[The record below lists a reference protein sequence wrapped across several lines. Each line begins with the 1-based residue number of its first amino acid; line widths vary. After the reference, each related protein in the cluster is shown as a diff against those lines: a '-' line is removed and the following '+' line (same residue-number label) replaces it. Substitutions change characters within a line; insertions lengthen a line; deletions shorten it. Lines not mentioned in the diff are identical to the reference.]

1 MIRKILFILFLSL
14 GNYFSSYSQDTV
26 IVATYNLLRFDSD
39 TDRNED
45 FLKVVD
51 LINAD
56 IYITQ
61 ELNNQGGVDNF
72 LNNILNFNTNIYES
86 AFFYDESDIDQALFY
101 NKNKFDLVA
110 TSKINGDPRN
120 IMVYQLQHILT
131 ERFFYVFNMHL
142 KASGGS
148 SN

>member
-45 FLKVVD
+45 FLKVVN

-72 LNNILNFNTNIYES
+72 LNNIQNYWYLLIVVLVGGQIGNYLNLKIFPTRILVLITS
-86 AFFYDESDIDQALFY
+86 GLVLF
-101 NKNKFDLVA
+101 VA
-110 TSKINGDPRN
+110 IRMAIKLF
-120 IMVYQLQHILT
+120 V
-131 ERFFYVFNMHL
+131 
-142 KASGGS
+142 
-148 SN
+148 